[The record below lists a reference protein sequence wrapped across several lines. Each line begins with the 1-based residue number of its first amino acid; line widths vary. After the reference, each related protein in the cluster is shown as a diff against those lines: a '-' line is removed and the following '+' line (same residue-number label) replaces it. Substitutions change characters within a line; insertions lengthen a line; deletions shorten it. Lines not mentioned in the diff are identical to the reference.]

1 MAEVCQPMD
10 MEEEDVFDDAVL
22 VPLRTLMDI
31 DTVVVPQQV
40 LSVAPAVVVKTSAE
54 RVCARKPRGPYRR
67 YTAHQ
72 IEQLFDYVIEQG
84 KTAKDAAIL
93 TGINIRTAKHYI
105 RKYNDDE
112 ERRLPIS
119 GRKPGDGR
127 KAKLTECHSQF
138 LIGYVDGH
146 PAAVLSDIR
155 RALCE
160 AFPDLS
166 ISISALHKHLVQ
178 KCKLTLKN

>member
-119 GRKPGDGR
+119 GRKPGAGR
-127 KAKLTECHSQF
+127 KAKLTECHSRF
-138 LIGYVDGH
+138 LIGYVDERPG
-146 PAAVLSDIR
+146 SCI
-155 RALCE
+155 
-160 AFPDLS
+160 
-166 ISISALHKHLVQ
+166 I
-178 KCKLTLKN
+178 